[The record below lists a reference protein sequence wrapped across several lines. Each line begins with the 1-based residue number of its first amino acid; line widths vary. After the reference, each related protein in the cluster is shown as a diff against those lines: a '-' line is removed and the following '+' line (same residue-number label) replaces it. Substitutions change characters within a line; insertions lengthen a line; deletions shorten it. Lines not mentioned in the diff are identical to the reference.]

1 MRISDWSSDVCSSDL
16 RKGQRFVPEL
26 AVDEARIEAAS
37 RCDPRRHH
45 RELERIDADI
55 ALSDDRV
62 ERVRRG
68 PSLVVFPH
76 LPRAVGDGPIALV
89 APRKPEFLAE
99 PEQPGGGSHRDI
111 AEPGREPVEID
122 VAGFDY
128 GRRHVEAA
136 VGAETG
142 DRKSTRLN

>member
-62 ERVRRG
+62 ERVRGG

-76 LPRAVGDGPIALV
+76 LPRD
-89 APRKPEFLAE
+89 RKRVVSGQSVSVRVDL
-99 PEQPGGGSHRDI
+99 G
-111 AEPGREPVEID
+111 
-122 VAGFDY
+122 
-128 GRRHVEAA
+128 GRRII
-136 VGAETG
+136 
-142 DRKSTRLN
+142 KKKK